1 MGIKSVLT
9 TYKGVCYICQQ
20 HTFTELHHII
30 HTGVSK
36 KTQEKMGLICYLCH
50 NCHTGSDGV
59 HGTWGAEKDQDLKK
73 IAQKMWE
80 EKYMESYPYK
90 NHAQEAARE
99 EWMRQIR
106 KSYL

>member
-1 MGIKSVLT
+1 MGFKSVLT
-9 TYKGVCYICQQ
+9 TEKGICYLCQK
-20 HTFTELHHII
+20 HRPTHLHHII

-36 KTQEKMGLICYLCH
+36 KTQERMGLVCYLCVE
-50 NCHTGSDGV
+50 CHEGADGV

-73 IAQKMWE
+73 IAQKKWE
-80 EKYMESYPYK
+80 EQYIASYPYH

-106 KSYL
+106 KNYL